1 MRVLASD
8 YQEKLATFKPD
19 YPDMRRLKAQIAQ
32 FDAEIERAVTMIKG
46 SLKAQYES
54 LLQQEELLQ
63 KDIEK
68 ARGKVLDGTKQK
80 HSNADLAAR
89 GR

>member
-1 MRVLASD
+1 
-8 YQEKLATFKPD
+8 
-19 YPDMRRLKAQIAQ
+19 MRRLKAQIAQ

-68 ARGKVLDGTKQK
+68 AGGRVLEVTKQK